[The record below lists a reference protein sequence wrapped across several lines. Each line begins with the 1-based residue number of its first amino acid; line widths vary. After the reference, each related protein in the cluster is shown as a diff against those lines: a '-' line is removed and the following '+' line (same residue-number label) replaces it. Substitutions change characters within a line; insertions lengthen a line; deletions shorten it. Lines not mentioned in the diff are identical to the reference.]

1 LHKQQQKQTPTTN
14 APQSNLNLNTMADSD
29 EEQLSTPDTESGR
42 PPASPSIFS
51 PVGNLTGYSVAV
63 DDDDDLNVD
72 LSPIRHAFSERNSY
86 PENDDSWQQ
95 DYDNDVADPP
105 RLRLESDLNA
115 PLLNHPH
122 PRGQPK
128 LNGLNYLNVATYF
141 LNVFVSYGIGVWG
154 LHGILP
160 TRVDLFLEFE
170 TLISPA
176 KWAYFLWA
184 PILVFEAIFAIAQ
197 LLPNYRARPII
208 QQGTGYFFFWTC
220 IVQTAWT
227 LFFAFEFFTLSFVAV
242 VCALLSMAL
251 LLASQHFTRVRGR
264 KSLVEYWLFRFP
276 FYLHCGWLIICSV
289 VQFSILFRYLTG
301 NIGVQLAADVVALG
315 AMLPAAT
322 YFLTGQPSGPDF
334 VIPLVITWA
343 YVSNSRME
351 GVDFQWHR

>member
-1 LHKQQQKQTPTTN
+1 
-14 APQSNLNLNTMADSD
+14 
-29 EEQLSTPDTESGR
+29 
-42 PPASPSIFS
+42 
-51 PVGNLTGYSVAV
+51 
-63 DDDDDLNVD
+63 
-72 LSPIRHAFSERNSY
+72 
-86 PENDDSWQQ
+86 
-95 DYDNDVADPP
+95 
-105 RLRLESDLNA
+105 
-115 PLLNHPH
+115 
-122 PRGQPK
+122 
-128 LNGLNYLNVATYF
+128 
-141 LNVFVSYGIGVWG
+141 